1 MYCSKIGGDCPHPVS
16 TDNEYVFL
24 MMPFQGFNSVYDAIK
39 QAFDGIEGKKFKCD
53 RADEHYTNISIWCDR
68 ICKRIRKAK
77 YCIADT
83 TGKNPNVFYELGF
96 AHSMGSTKTI
106 IISQNITDAP
116 FDIKDI
122 GHILYST
129 DDLPKL
135 RNKIKKAITDL
146 ENKENEEGYAHKTSD
161 EVIKDMTSQLREEEK
176 RATGFKEEL
185 KESEKREKELKVRI
199 KEIEAIQN
207 NPVEEF
213 KKKITELEK
222 TIAEYKSKL
231 KYKDEE
237 SNETIIQLEKSLKE
251 KEKLLINWEKEFENY
266 RSSKD
271 TKPMAKTL
279 LDDKKKKA
287 EAIKWANKAYDE
299 SDYNLKIEYY
309 SKAIELDPQYAYAY
323 INRGTVHSH
332 LKEHQKA
339 IADYNKAIE
348 LDTQKVLAYIYR
360 GTVYSRLKEHQKA
373 IADYN
378 KAIELDTQNASAYLN
393 LAELKII
400 NGKYEDAAK
409 VITMATQYAQDIED
423 KAVQLYL
430 ACIAGRI
437 LNMDI
442 SQSEKEFND
451 LLKEKFTVSWSFVE
465 IEDWLQTADITKAQK
480 KYIIELTQKLKD
492 KK

>member
-348 LDTQKVLAYIYR
+348 LDTQ
-360 GTVYSRLKEHQKA
+360 
-373 IADYN
+373 
-378 KAIELDTQNASAYLN
+378 NASAYLN